1 MPSQRRT
8 ITLTRA
14 QREEFERFVAQG
26 KKSARAITRARIL
39 LLSDEGRREKELTA
53 ILGVSRG
60 TVHNV
65 RTKYRQKG
73 RTPLRELLQDAPCSG
88 RPIKFD
94 TRVAAK
100 VTMLACSAPPSGRGR
115 WTLRLLADKVV
126 HLEVTDA
133 SSYEGVR
140 RLLKKPT
147 DSRG

>member
-1 MPSQRRT
+1 MPNQRRA
-8 ITLTRA
+8 ITLSKA
-14 QREEFERFVAQG
+14 QRGELERFVAQG

-39 LLSDEGRREKELTA
+39 LLSDEGRKDKELTA

-73 RTPLRELLQDAPCSG
+73 RTPILDLLQDAPRSG

-94 TRVAAK
+94 NRVAAN
-100 VTMLACSAPPSGRGR
+100 VTMIACSAPPPGRGR

-126 HLEVTDA
+126 QLDVTDA
-133 SSYEGVR
+133 ISYEGVR
-140 RLLKKPT
+140 RLLKKT
-147 DSRG
+147 S